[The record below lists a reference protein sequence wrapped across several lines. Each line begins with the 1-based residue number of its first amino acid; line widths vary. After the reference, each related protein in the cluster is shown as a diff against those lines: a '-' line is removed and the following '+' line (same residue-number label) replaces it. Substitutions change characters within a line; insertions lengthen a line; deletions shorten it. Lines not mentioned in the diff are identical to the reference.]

1 MQFTDLFFSILT
13 ISEKQTKQLME
24 HNMGHSEGLKLQC
37 WTVQAE
43 SKVKQDLLTA
53 LCGISQMPQII
64 IPLSLNM

>member
-24 HNMGHSEGLKLQC
+24 QNMGHSEGLKLQC

-43 SKVKQDLLTA
+43 SKCQARLVNSFVWNFTQKI
-53 LCGISQMPQII
+53 ISP
-64 IPLSLNM
+64 SLNI

>member
-24 HNMGHSEGLKLQC
+24 QNMGHSEGLKFQC

-43 SKVKQDLLTA
+43 SKCQARLVN
-53 LCGISQMPQII
+53 SFV
-64 IPLSLNM
+64 